1 MHHRCANKFA
11 DVQAEVFR
19 NTLTERAVPTYT
31 GNIEEWSGLLC
42 ESLYDAASGSKSAQP
57 ANLQSGTDNRWSAAL
72 RRGNSREIWK
82 AIDWAGDTAG
92 GCRGSA
98 DRPTDGD
105 FKQHF
110 EELLGSVDYTLE
122 TDAVTSDVS
131 IPILDDQITP
141 MEVDQCIRSLKTDK
155 SAGPDGI
162 APELFRL
169 LPVEWV
175 VLVASILNTV
185 FISGTYPPSWCFA
198 KLCVLFKKGN
208 RRLCENYSGT
218 VLVL

>member
-110 EELLGSVDYTLE
+110 EELLGSADYTLE
-122 TDAVTSDVS
+122 TGAVTSDVS
-131 IPILDDQITP
+131 IPNSG
-141 MEVDQCIRSLKTDK
+141 RSDH
-155 SAGPDGI
+155 SDGG
-162 APELFRL
+162 RL
-169 LPVEWV
+169 V
-175 VLVASILNTV
+175 
-185 FISGTYPPSWCFA
+185 
-198 KLCVLFKKGN
+198 
-208 RRLCENYSGT
+208 
-218 VLVL
+218 